1 MFQRILE
8 RPNMDNMDRNSHT
21 GGNRMTI
28 FTRVIEFLD
37 GSDGIVEPIPSCVH
51 SLETETERELQR
63 LWLLQP
69 NENVNRPDQA
79 VVSIV
84 GPAGTG
90 KTTQNSFS
98 CSFLVLQT
106 SYSMLLFTHE

>member
-21 GGNRMTI
+21 RGNRMTI

-37 GSDGIVEPIPSCVH
+37 GSDGVVEPIPSCVH
-51 SLETETERELQR
+51 SLETERKLQR
-63 LWLLQP
+63 LGQLLEP
-69 NENVNRPDQA
+69 NENVKRPDQA
-79 VVSIV
+79 MVSIV

-90 KTTQNSFS
+90 KTTQNPFS